1 MPFNGSEERIS
12 IFWIKKGRAAVRPGQ
27 ELKARPSVL
36 FFVKLFW
43 LATALIYS

>member
-1 MPFNGSEERIS
+1 MAQKNEFSF
-12 IFWIKKGRAAVRPGQ
+12 FWIKKGRAAVRPGQ